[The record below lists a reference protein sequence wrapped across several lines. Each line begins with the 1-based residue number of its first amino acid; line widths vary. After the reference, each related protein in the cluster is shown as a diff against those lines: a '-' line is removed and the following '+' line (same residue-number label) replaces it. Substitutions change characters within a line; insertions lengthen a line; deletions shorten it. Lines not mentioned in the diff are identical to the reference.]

1 MSAPE
6 GVKELDRDRL
16 VWMYEQMLRIREFE
30 ERVKRT
36 FVEHP
41 GVIRGHT
48 HLADGAEASIVGS
61 IATLGPDDQ
70 FFATYRCH
78 GYPLAR
84 GTDPKAMMAEI
95 YGRKDGLCKG
105 IGGSMHL
112 TDVSNGFLGTSGIVA
127 AGIPHATGAAWAA
140 QIRKQGQV
148 VLCFFGDG
156 ASKQGAF
163 SESLNIASLWK
174 LPIVYVMENNGYN
187 VHTRTEQEDAN
198 RANGEDLSVKAK
210 AFSMPGVT
218 IDGRDPIAVYETVGA
233 AVARARAGDGPTL
246 VESQMY
252 RLSAHGNIIAP
263 PGVPLHFPE
272 HEAIEKFGA
281 PEEYEAAMQGDPC
294 RRSAGGSSPTAR
306 SRPTRRTRSP
316 TKVRDEMQAAVTFG
330 LDSPFPDCRVG
341 PRVRLRLG
349 GDRPWHTNC
358 PSSPPSTRRSGS
370 RWSATTPSSTSA
382 RTWRRPRTSRT
393 STRSARTASASRRSP
408 RRPRSAWRSAPRWP
422 GFRPVV
428 ELYMAEFM
436 LVAMDQVINE
446 APRFR
451 AMSGGQ
457 VKVPLVLKAGFGF
470 TAGWAG
476 QHTGTI
482 GALFMGVPGL
492 KVVDAVDGG
501 RREGP
506 DGDRDPR
513 RQPRR
518 LPAPLPA
525 HARARRGAGRR
536 VPRAVRRRPAIRRE
550 GGDVTIVATGWTVD
564 RALAR
569 RRAARRAKASRPR

>member
-1 MSAPE
+1 
-6 GVKELDRDRL
+6 
-16 VWMYEQMLRIREFE
+16 MLRIREFE

-70 FFATYRCH
+70 FLATYRCH

-84 GTDPKAMMAEI
+84 GTDTKAMMAEI
-95 YGRKDGLCKG
+95 YGRRDGLCKG

-112 TDVSNGFLGTSGIVA
+112 IEPSSGFLGTSGIVA

-140 QIRKQGQV
+140 QIRKRGQV

-281 PEEYEAAMQGDPC
+281 PEEYEAATEGRPGAGVPRAA
-294 RRSAGGSSPTAR
+294 RRRRHAHGRGGRRASPSR
-306 SRPTRRTRSP
+306 S
-316 TKVRDEMQAAVTFG
+316 RDEMQAAVTFG
-330 LDSPFPDCRVG
+330 LESPFPDVESALE
-341 PRVRLRLG
+341 VRLRLG
-349 GDRPWHTNC
+349 GVDHGT
-358 PSSPPSTRRSGS
+358 
-370 RWSATTPSSTSA
+370 
-382 RTWRRPRTSRT
+382 RTSLH
-393 STRSARTASASRRSP
+393 RRH
-408 RRPRSAWRSAPRWP
+408 RR
-422 GFRPVV
+422 
-428 ELYMAEFM
+428 
-436 LVAMDQVINE
+436 
-446 APRFR
+446 
-451 AMSGGQ
+451 
-457 VKVPLVLKAGFGF
+457 
-470 TAGWAG
+470 
-476 QHTGTI
+476 
-482 GALFMGVPGL
+482 
-492 KVVDAVDGG
+492 
-501 RREGP
+501 
-506 DGDRDPR
+506 GD
-513 RQPRR
+513 QPRDG
-518 LPAPLPA
+518 
-525 HARARRGAGRR
+525 ARRHRPLLRPEHGDDRE
-536 VPRAVRRRPAIRRE
+536 RAVRRRVRQRPRARHADLRD
-550 GGDVTIVATGWTVD
+550 GRDRHGD
-564 RALAR
+564 R
-569 RRAARRAKASRPR
+569 RRAGRASGRWSSSTWPSSCSSRWTRWSTRRRASAR